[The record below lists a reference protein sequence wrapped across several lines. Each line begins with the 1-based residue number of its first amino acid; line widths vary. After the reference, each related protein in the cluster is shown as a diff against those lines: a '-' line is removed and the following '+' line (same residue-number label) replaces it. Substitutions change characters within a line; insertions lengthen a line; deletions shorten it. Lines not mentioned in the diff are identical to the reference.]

1 MQKIV
6 GFSFPTL
13 SQTLDTYLCFAFADH
28 DFNTPP
34 QKKKQQKKGKR
45 DTSSH
50 PTHWSYKDKISI
62 DPWVYLLKQIK

>member
-45 DTSSH
+45 DTSIVIQLTGLIRTKYQLT
-50 PTHWSYKDKISI
+50 PGYTC
-62 DPWVYLLKQIK
+62 